1 MTPRHHDAAMIHLGG
16 QTAGLLESRRGL
28 PLDQRAAARGT
39 PVGYG
44 LNTQHG
50 VAVAAYAFHT

>member
-1 MTPRHHDAAMIHLGG
+1 MIHLGG